1 MGIKRQKLSDLE
13 NRMKDLDVEVIV
25 PEKSNKRSGS
35 NLKILIA
42 DDDIVSGKLINTMV
56 RRISKEILITN
67 SSSEAIEICRNNP
80 DIDLILM
87 DISMPQIDG
96 YEVTRQIRTFNKE
109 VIIIAQT
116 AKVQAAD
123 IEDALA
129 SGCNDHI
136 PKPINILKIN
146 HLLAFKVILA
156 SKKL

>member
-136 PKPINILKIN
+136 PKPING
-146 HLLAFKVILA
+146 KVLMSIIQ
-156 SKKL
+156 KYFED

>member
-1 MGIKRQKLSDLE
+1 MNDLE
-13 NRMKDLDVEVIV
+13 GEVIV
-25 PEKSNKRSGS
+25 PRNSNKRPGN

-42 DDDIVSGKLINTMV
+42 DDDVVSGKLINTMV
-56 RRISKEILITN
+56 RRISKEILITD
-67 SSSEAIEICRNNP
+67 SGREAIEICRNNP

-96 YEVTRQIRTFNKE
+96 YEVTRQIRQYNKD

-116 AKVQAAD
+116 AKAQAID

-136 PKPINILKIN
+136 SKPINGKE
-146 HLLAFKVILA
+146 LLFIIQKYFNDLD
-156 SKKL
+156 L